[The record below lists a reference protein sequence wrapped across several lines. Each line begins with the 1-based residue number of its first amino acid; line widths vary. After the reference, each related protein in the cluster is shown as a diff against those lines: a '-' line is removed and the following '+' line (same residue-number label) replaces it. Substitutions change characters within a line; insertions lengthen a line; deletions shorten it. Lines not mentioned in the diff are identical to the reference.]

1 MAVIDL
7 TDGTNS
13 RIESSLTGAE
23 GKFSAPVSRLERI
36 IKGED
41 IKPLS
46 RIEEVMK
53 NYSPQPGPGG
63 SDFSLEI
70 GTSET
75 NELYSEF
82 GTIEPYTGGDMT

>member
-1 MAVIDL
+1 MDIL
-7 TDGTNS
+7 TY
-13 RIESSLTGAE
+13 A
-23 GKFSAPVSRLERI
+23 
-36 IKGED
+36 
-41 IKPLS
+41 LS
-46 RIEEVMK
+46 RKYTDEAIA
-53 NYSPQPGPGG
+53 SSGGGG